1 MNPKSGLYGR
11 VSVGTRGNEDDW
23 HGLKFTFPTAEIPHA
38 KIVLI
43 GTWVVIPNVR
53 STSHIEKNKTRDGS
67 ESISKDE
74 FSINRGSNSTNPVRT
89 ISRKM
94 VH

>member
-23 HGLKFTFPTAEIPHA
+23 HGLKFTSQTAEIPHA

-43 GTWVVIPNVR
+43 GTWGVILNVR
-53 STSHIEKNKTRDGS
+53 STSHIEKNKTKDGNG
-67 ESISKDE
+67 SISKDE

-89 ISRKM
+89 ISRKT